1 MSLLYDFKFGPTCAG
16 LSAVVTDSA
25 GAGVT
30 GSPATLDS
38 DGSTQ
43 LPLSEG
49 LYQAVVGGATRH
61 QTVMGVLNV
70 PASIEAAMIAPAP

>member
-16 LSAVVTDSA
+16 LSSVVTDSA
-25 GAGVT
+25 GSEVT

-38 DGSTQ
+38 DGSAQ

-49 LYQAVVGGATRH
+49 LYQAVVGGSTRH
-61 QTVMGVLNV
+61 QTVTGVLNI
-70 PASIEAAMIAPAP
+70 PASIEAAMIAPTP